1 MSRLRTRHLAAVL
14 LAGVLPASAG
24 AQTGEEI
31 MQRAVEA
38 YEERVAGIDEYTVTQ
53 KVDVMGQAPVT
64 NRFVKRTR
72 EGHPVFVPAS
82 GSQGDDT
89 PRGWG
94 NPYEVFLSMAGRAEL
109 QGRGTVGG
117 HEVWTLAV
125 EDFSGVDVGRMT
137 PAGARGEFEPASTT
151 FQVDVESHVIRR
163 LSMQGEM
170 VTGDGENPIRMTVRF
185 RDYRDRQ
192 GMLYPFRT
200 EISVDGM
207 DAVMSPR
214 DRERAERQLER
225 IRARLDTMSEARRE
239 KIEDRIRP
247 QIEQLEKA
255 VEEGRV
261 EVAVVVQELV
271 VNQGDT
277 SGPASGGG

>member
-1 MSRLRTRHLAAVL
+1 MPGLRIRPLAAALLALL
-14 LAGVLPASAG
+14 LAGPAA
-24 AQTGEEI
+24 AQSGEEI
-31 MQRAVEA
+31 MQQAVEA
-38 YEERVAGIDEYTVTQ
+38 YEERVAGIEEYTVTQ
-53 KVDVMGQAPVT
+53 RVDVMGRTPVT

-72 EGHPVFVPAS
+72 DGRPVFVPAS
-82 GSQGDDT
+82 GGEGDDA

-94 NPYEVFLSMAGRAEL
+94 NPYELFLSMAGRAEL
-109 QGRGTVGG
+109 RGREAVDG

-125 EDFSGVDVGRMT
+125 DDFGGVDVGAMT
-137 PAGARGEFEPASTT
+137 PAGARGEFEPDSAT
-151 FQVDVESHVIRR
+151 FRVDVESHVIRR
-163 LSMQGEM
+163 ISMQGRM
-170 VTGDGENPIRMTVRF
+170 VTGDGENPIRMTARF
-185 RDYRDRQ
+185 RDYRDRS

-214 DRERAERQLER
+214 DRARAERQLRR

-247 QIEQLEKA
+247 QIEQLERA

-271 VNQGDT
+271 VNPGQG
-277 SGPASGGG
+277 AGGG

>member
-1 MSRLRTRHLAAVL
+1 
-14 LAGVLPASAG
+14 
-24 AQTGEEI
+24 

-38 YEERVAGIDEYTVTQ
+38 YEDRVAGIDAYTVTQ
-53 KVDVMGQAPVT
+53 QVDVMGQAPVT
-64 NRFVKRTR
+64 NRFEKRTR
-72 EGHPVFVPAS
+72 DGRPVFVPAS
-82 GSQGDDT
+82 GSRGDDA

-94 NPYEVFLSMAGRAEL
+94 NPYELFLSMAGRAEL
-109 QGRGTVGG
+109 RDRGTVGG

-137 PAGARGEFEPASTT
+137 PAGARGEFEPASAT

-163 LSMQGEM
+163 LSMQGKM
-170 VTGDGENPIRMTVRF
+170 VTEDGENPIRMTVRF
-185 RDYRDRQ
+185 SDYRDRK

-214 DRERAERQLER
+214 DRERAERQLQR
-225 IRARLDTMSEARRE
+225 IRARLDSLSETERAR
-239 KIEDRIRP
+239 IEDRIRP
-247 QIEQLEKA
+247 QIEQLEQA

-261 EVAVVVQELV
+261 EVAVDVQDLV
-271 VNQGDT
+271 VNPGD
-277 SGPASGGG
+277 GGGG